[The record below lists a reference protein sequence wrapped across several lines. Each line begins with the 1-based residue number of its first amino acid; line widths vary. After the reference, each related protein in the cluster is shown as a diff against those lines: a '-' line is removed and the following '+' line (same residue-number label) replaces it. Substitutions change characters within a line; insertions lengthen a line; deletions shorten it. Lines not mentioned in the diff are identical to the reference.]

1 METNSERV
9 AYQAM
14 LRQCE
19 EASYGGDCQD
29 DEQEELEE
37 CEQ

>member
-19 EASYGGDCQD
+19 EASYGGDCQEEQE
-29 DEQEELEE
+29 DEQTD
-37 CEQ
+37 